1 MTEKVLAQFNH
12 SGVAAPPCS
21 SYLVAMR
28 RGVAVGLLVA
38 VLAAGCGSSSSKRS
52 ARDTELFFEGKGEAH
67 VICTAGSEG
76 WDYTCRSSGRKIG
89 VDVGKDGPVEL
100 SNWVPEDEPL
110 QVGPGGEGAAV
121 YARFVDEASSAC
133 KEAASMIRRL
143 PRPVSRVDAVS
154 RLDQI
159 LDLRR
164 QELIQLE
171 GIKPPVALSTE
182 YTAMVGAIGQVVN
195 DEMELRDGIATRQAS
210 TRRFAL
216 ASRARDAVQA
226 KEFALRLG
234 LPACSNAA
242 IPLPGIARRPR

>member
-1 MTEKVLAQFNH
+1 M
-12 SGVAAPPCS
+12 APS
-21 SYLVAMR
+21 FGASYLVAMR
-28 RGVAVGLLVA
+28 RRAAVSLLGGMA
-38 VLAAGCGSSSSKRS
+38 VLAGCGSSSSKLS
-52 ARDTELFFEGKGEAH
+52 ARNTELFFESKGEAH

-76 WDYTCRSSGRKIG
+76 WDYTCRSSGRRIG
-89 VDVGKDGPVEL
+89 VDVGKDGPTEL
-100 SNWVPEDEPL
+100 SNWVPDDEPL

-121 YARFVDEASSAC
+121 YARFVDAASSAC

-143 PRPVSRVDAVS
+143 PRPVSRIDALS

-171 GIKPPVALSTE
+171 GIKPPVALSPE
-182 YTAMVGAIGQVVN
+182 YTAMVGAVGQVVN

-210 TRRFAL
+210 TRRAAL

-226 KEFALRLG
+226 NELALRLG

-242 IPLPGIARRPR
+242 IPLPGIAARPR